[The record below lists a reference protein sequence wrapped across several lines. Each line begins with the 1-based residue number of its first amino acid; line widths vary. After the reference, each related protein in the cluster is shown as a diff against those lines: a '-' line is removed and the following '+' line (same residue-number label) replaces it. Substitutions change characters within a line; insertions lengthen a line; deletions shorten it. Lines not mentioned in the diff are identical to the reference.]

1 MTVLI
6 DLGLVRLFCALLCV
20 INLAGAHACVLRFE
34 AVSVAMVMCEL
45 APASRFPA
53 AFVNQ

>member
-20 INLAGAHACVLRFE
+20 INLEHMHVCFDLKP
-34 AVSVAMVMCEL
+34 SQW
-45 APASRFPA
+45 PW
-53 AFVNQ
+53 